1 MVQTKTLIR
10 YMTLVFNTCAALAII
25 SANAATLNVPGPG
38 YPTIQAAIDAAAP
51 GDTIIVEAGRTY
63 AENIVLKYKG
73 PGADY
78 ITIQSSALANLPGP
92 GNRIGPADAVNMPK
106 LEAATL
112 GSPVIRTELAGTNP
126 AHHYRLIGLEIARKA
141 GSRAYNT
148 LIMMESP
155 NQDSLAKV
163 PHDFIIDRCY
173 VHGLEGAATRRGL
186 YLGSRDTQVINSHF
200 STFHVNGIDSQAI
213 LGINGP
219 GGYLIANNYLEA
231 ASENVLFGGGDPAIE
246 NLVPTD
252 IVIEHN
258 YFFKPLAWRSASPNW
273 TVKNLLELKNARN
286 VTIQNNI
293 FENNWA
299 EAQDGSAIL
308 FTVRN
313 QDGDAPWSVIENVVF
328 RYNVIKNVGHFLQTL
343 TSDTNYPS
351 RSMTN
356 IEFSNN
362 LIMIAG
368 TSMGSTGKA
377 IQFGRGPAGSIGANY
392 VFVHN
397 TFIHGEDGQRFI
409 QIEEGDTNFL
419 PGLVI
424 DNNIISVL
432 QGSTGGIF
440 GGDGQGIFTLN
451 YASPSWSFNN
461 NAMQQNQ
468 ALYPAS
474 SFYPGNFAKYGFVD
488 SKGGDYRLR
497 SNSPYYRAGSDG
509 KDIGAD
515 IEELTRRT
523 ASVQS
528 GQAAISSP

>member
-1 MVQTKTLIR
+1 MAQITVLIR
-10 YMTLVFNTCAALAII
+10 FMILAII
-25 SANAATLNVPGPG
+25 TGATLAFSSVYAATLNVPGPR

-63 AENIVLKYKG
+63 PENIVLRYKG
-73 PGADY
+73 PGTDY
-78 ITIQSSALANLPGP
+78 ITIQSSALADLPGP
-92 GNRIGPADAVNMPK
+92 GNRIGPADAENMPK
-106 LEAATL
+106 LEATTL
-112 GSPVIRTELAGTNP
+112 GSPVIRTELAGENP
-126 AHHYRLIGLEIARKA
+126 AHHYRLVGLEIARKA
-141 GSRAYNT
+141 GPGAYNT
-148 LIMMESP
+148 LITLESD

-163 PHDFIIDRCY
+163 PHDIIIDRCY

-186 YLGSRDTQVINSHF
+186 NLGSRDTQVINSHF
-200 STFHVNGIDSQAI
+200 STFHVPGIDSQAI

-231 ASENVLFGGGDPAIE
+231 ASENVLFGGGDPAIAD
-246 NLVPTD
+246 LVPTD
-252 IVIEHN
+252 IVIENN
-258 YFFKPLAWRSASPNW
+258 YFSKPLAWRSVSPNW
-273 TVKNLLELKNARN
+273 TVKNLFELKSARN
-286 VTIQNNI
+286 VLVQNNI

-313 QDGDAPWSVIENVVF
+313 QDGGAPWSVIENVVF
-328 RYNVIKNVGHFLQTL
+328 RYNIIRNVGNFLQTL
-343 TSDTNYPS
+343 TSDTNNPS

-368 TSMGSTGKA
+368 SGMGSTGKA
-377 IQFGRGPAGSIGANY
+377 IQFGRGPAGSVGSDY

-409 QIEEGDTNFL
+409 QIEDGDTNFL

-424 DNNIISVL
+424 DNNIIAAV

-440 GGDGQGIFTLN
+440 GGGGQGTFTLN

-461 NAMQQNQ
+461 NAMQQGQ
-468 ALYPAS
+468 SLYPTS
-474 SFYPGNFAKYGFVD
+474 SFYPRNFAKYGFTD
-488 SKGGDYRLR
+488 IQTGDYRLK
-497 SNSPYYRAGSDG
+497 SDSPYYRAGTDG
-509 KDIGAD
+509 KDIGAN
-515 IEELTRRT
+515 IEELETRT
-523 ASVQS
+523 AFVLS
-528 GQAAISSP
+528 GQSDNSSP